1 MRSAVLLI
9 VLMLSAGCAAARGE
23 AGDVEMSTIASGSYA
38 LDDSGRKAVLAAS
51 DDDYRRLWSEL
62 IGEGDPRQV
71 DFENSVVVFLLAGSR
86 PTGGWSVVANGVTI
100 ESDTAVID
108 AKVEGP
114 PRGAIVTQALTS
126 PYAVILVRGGKPR
139 KVRWDA

>member
-1 MRSAVLLI
+1 MRSAVFLA
-9 VLMLSAGCAAARGE
+9 VLTLAVGCTAARGE

-38 LDDSGRKAVLAAS
+38 LDDSGRKAVLAGS
-51 DDDYRRLWSEL
+51 DDDYRRLWPEL
-62 IGEGDPRQV
+62 IGEGAPPQV
-71 DFENSVVVFLLAGSR
+71 DFENSAVVFLLAGSR
-86 PTGGWSVVANGVTI
+86 PTGGWSIVARGVAI
-100 ESDTAVID
+100 ESDTVVID

-126 PYAVILVRGGKPR
+126 PYAVILVRGAKPR